1 MSRGIFYAIITAILW
16 GMLAI
21 ALKVSLSDLTPA
33 DITWFR
39 FATAFIA
46 LGVYYWIR
54 KPAYLRILR
63 RPPLLMVVGTLC
75 LAVNYFGFIKGVQ
88 LTSPTVAQIFIQL
101 GPVLLALSGV
111 LFFREKI
118 KPRQVA
124 GLVIAFSGLA
134 LFYYQHTQPLA
145 GGGFRQYAGGIVWVI
160 VAAITWTA
168 YSVILKIMVLK
179 YPPMQLNL
187 VIFGLPALVY
197 FPFVHISHFA
207 TLSPAGWAILFFLG
221 ANTLVAYGLLALAIQ
236 YTEANKISVI
246 LILNPILTF
255 VIMAIISHT
264 NARWIAHE
272 HYTITTLAGAL
283 TVLFGAMLTIFRP
296 GRRSP

>member
-255 VIMAIISHT
+255 VI
-264 NARWIAHE
+264 
-272 HYTITTLAGAL
+272 
-283 TVLFGAMLTIFRP
+283 VLFGAMLTIFRP

>member
-1 MSRGIFYAIITAILW
+1 MSRGIFYAIITAVLW
-16 GMLAI
+16 GVLAI

-39 FATAFIA
+39 FVTAFIV
-46 LGVYYWIR
+46 LLVYYRIR
-54 KPAYLRILR
+54 KPAYLRILQ
-63 RPPLLMVVGTLC
+63 RPPLLMVAGTLC
-75 LAVNYFGFIKGVQ
+75 LAVNYYGFIKGVQ

-118 KPRQVA
+118 NPRQVA
-124 GLVIAFSGLA
+124 GLVIAFAGLA
-134 LFYYQHTQPLA
+134 LFYYQHTHALT
-145 GGGFRQYAGGIVWVI
+145 GGFRQYTGGIIWVI
-160 VAAITWTA
+160 AAAITWTI
-168 YSVILKIMVLK
+168 YSVTLKIMVLK

-197 FPFVHISHFA
+197 FPFVHLSHFA

-255 VIMAIISHT
+255 VIMAVISHT
-264 NARWIAHE
+264 GARWITHE

-296 GRRSP
+296 MRRSP